1 MYGVSLIRPIS
12 RGSRS
17 KSWSMVWI
25 DPKTKKR
32 HKKSTGTADKTLAR
46 EIAHQLHMKLVRK
59 AHGLVDDYEEH
70 LDRPIGQHVKDY
82 EKVLVAKKR
91 NDVYAEQSI
100 GRIERLIRECG
111 WETLGDIELT
121 RIELV
126 LGRLTDLRSKK
137 LLSAGGKN
145 SYVASIKAFCGWL
158 VKARRLATHPLL
170 GLEKFNTAIDRRR
183 VRRPLLPEEFAKLVA
198 AAKASQRTIAR
209 MTGRQRALAYVL
221 ASRTGFRRRGIES
234 LRVCD
239 FDFVGESVTL
249 PATSAK
255 GKKTTPPTPLHPD
268 VVAAVRKAA
277 EGLEPQDQLL
287 PDLSKKASAA
297 GFKADLQVAG
307 IPIVDE
313 RGLVA
318 DFHAL
323 RDTFCQWL
331 KNGGVSLPDCQKL
344 AHHSTPS
351 LTSGTYMMTTT
362 AEARVAVAKLPPPPS
377 LE

>member
-1 MYGVSLIRPIS
+1 
-12 RGSRS
+12 
-17 KSWSMVWI
+17 
-25 DPKTKKR
+25 
-32 HKKSTGTADKTLAR
+32 
-46 EIAHQLHMKLVRK
+46 MKLVRK
-59 AHGLVDDYEEH
+59 AHGLLDDFEEH

-91 NDVYAEQSI
+91 DDVYAEQSI
-100 GRIERLIRECG
+100 GRIERLIEQCG

-145 SYVASIKAFCGWL
+145 SYVSSIKAFCGWL
-158 VKARRLATHPLL
+158 VKAKRLATHPLL

-183 VRRPLLPEEFAKLVA
+183 VRRPLLPEEFTKLVA
-198 AAKASQRTIAR
+198 AAKASQKTIAG

-239 FDFVGESVTL
+239 FDFVGESVVL

-268 VVAAVRKAA
+268 VIAAVRKAA
-277 EGLEPQDQLL
+277 NGLEPQDQLL
-287 PDLSKKASAA
+287 PELSKKASAA
-297 GFKADLQVAG
+297 GFKADLRAAG
-307 IPIVDE
+307 IPIIDE

-351 LTSGTYMMTTT
+351 LTSGTYMMTTA

-377 LE
+377 LD